1 MSSLLLSMF
10 RLWDAS
16 PQSSLESRSLT
27 AGSKGALIS
36 SQSITRSQPLSH
48 VDQLNR
54 ILHHL
59 GTPPEDTLRS
69 VGPPRAQEYTRSL
82 PIKPRTPVP
91 HANPLAI
98 DLLPRTLNL
107 DPAKRTTCEEALN
120 YPYLQ
125 VWHDPWTNQFVRP
138 SSTSASKTRTRSKGG
153 KS

>member
-27 AGSKGALIS
+27 AGSKGASIS
-36 SQSITRSQPLSH
+36 SQSITRSQPLSY

-54 ILHHL
+54 ILHYL
-59 GTPPEDTLRS
+59 GTPSEDTLRS

-82 PIKPRTPVP
+82 PIKPRVPFSTPVP

-98 DLLPRTLNL
+98 DLPRGRSTWILRNEL
-107 DPAKRTTCEEALN
+107 PAKRPRTIPTSRFGMTRGRTSLSG
-120 YPYLQ
+120 Q
-125 VWHDPWTNQFVRP
+125 VR
-138 SSTSASKTRTRSKGG
+138 RRL
-153 KS
+153 

>member
-10 RLWDAS
+10 CLWDAS

-36 SQSITRSQPLSH
+36 SQSITRSQPLSY

-54 ILHHL
+54 ILHYL
-59 GTPPEDTLRS
+59 GTPSEDTLHS

-82 PIKPRTPVP
+82 PIKPRVPFSTPVP

-98 DLLPRTLNL
+98 DLSRGRSTWILRNEL
-107 DPAKRTTCEEALN
+107 PAKRPRTIPTFRFGMTRGRTSLSG
-120 YPYLQ
+120 Q
-125 VWHDPWTNQFVRP
+125 VR
-138 SSTSASKTRTRSKGG
+138 RRL
-153 KS
+153 